1 MSPDGDAP
9 TPLSYAAA
17 AVSGLLIACLMG
29 YLAYDAFGPSSPPRI
44 TAVVV
49 TGEIRRDDGQSYVP
63 IEVANEGED
72 AASGIVLEVAPE
84 AADAGLQTIV
94 DYLAGGESRR
104 VVALVRSD
112 RADSFRV
119 RVVSYQ
125 EP

>member
-1 MSPDGDAP
+1 LTPGGDAP

-17 AVSGLLIACLMG
+17 AVSGLLIVGLMG
-29 YLAYDAFGPSSPPRI
+29 YLTVDAFSPSSPPRI
-44 TAVVV
+44 TAAVV
-49 TGEIRRDDGQSYVP
+49 TEDIRRDDGQSYVP
-63 IEVANEGED
+63 IEVANEGDD
-72 AASGIVLEVAPE
+72 AAAGIVLEVAPE
-84 AADAGLQTIV
+84 AGAGLQTVV

-104 VVALVRSD
+104 VVALVGSE